1 MKPETGR
8 NKSFLKV
15 IEILE
20 ETYKEPIT
28 IVETGCIRNVTE
40 ESKFGLTEI
49 EIFQLLNSEMFI
61 NFKNFMN
68 FLYTMSKLSNCY

>member
-20 ETYKEPIT
+20 ETYKQPIT
-28 IVETGCIRNVTE
+28 IH
-40 ESKFGLTEI
+40 KH
-49 EIFQLLNSEMFI
+49 
-61 NFKNFMN
+61 
-68 FLYTMSKLSNCY
+68 Y

>member
-20 ETYKEPIT
+20 EIQQMKA
-28 IVETGCIRNVTE
+28 
-40 ESKFGLTEI
+40 
-49 EIFQLLNSEMFI
+49 NSVMDGVH
-61 NFKNFMN
+61 
-68 FLYTMSKLSNCY
+68 